1 MRDLQ
6 LTDSSEGRPFKKEN
20 WGDIPRPMENMRN
33 ATTTEK
39 RRVARKPTDAPAGRQ
54 TMLPTEKQKAEP
66 KEGYLGERASPGK
79 WKKVHRR
86 AGELAMNEGKPRET
100 KEKHLRRA
108 KRELLG
114 LQTLPDP
121 EKP

>member
-1 MRDLQ
+1 MK
-6 LTDSSEGRPFKKEN
+6 P
-20 WGDIPRPMENMRN
+20 
-33 ATTTEK
+33 
-39 RRVARKPTDAPAGRQ
+39 RVARKPSDAPAGRQ
-54 TMLPTEKQKAEP
+54 TMLPKEKQSVAPPKAR
-66 KEGYLGERASPGK
+66 ERASPEK

-86 AGELAMNEGKPRET
+86 AGELAMNEGKGPGEA

-121 EKP
+121 EKPEASPRPNKKAAHRMND

>member
-6 LTDSSEGRPFKKEN
+6 LTDSSEGRPFSKGEIGRMK
-20 WGDIPRPMENMRN
+20 P
-33 ATTTEK
+33 
-39 RRVARKPTDAPAGRQ
+39 RVARKPTDAPAGRQ
-54 TMLPTEKQKAEP
+54 TMLPKEKQSVAPPKAR
-66 KEGYLGERASPGK
+66 ERASPEK

-86 AGELAMNEGKPRET
+86 AGELAMNEGTRPKEA

-121 EKP
+121 DKP